1 MRIMGIDP
9 SISSTGVSLPDA
21 STVAIKPRSAGDLRL
36 SEIGNRVSA
45 ILKEANPDLVVI
57 EDLAGVYRGNSA
69 RIIPMLHGVL
79 RDRLQL
85 AGVPYVKLHPS
96 TVKIFATGSGSAD
109 KDEMAL
115 AARRRLG
122 RTYATNDECDADW
135 CRVAGRMAYGLGEL
149 TEYGTAGGDWL
160 YIPADQLGF
169 LRKTKSGEKII
180 WPKIGN
186 HFPWPKVALR

>member
-9 SISSTGVSLPDA
+9 SISSTGISLP
-21 STVAIKPRSAGDLRL
+21 SGQTIAIKPRSAGDLRL
-36 SEIGNRVSA
+36 SEIGNRITVLLGETS
-45 ILKEANPDLVVI
+45 PDLAVV
-57 EDLAGVYRGNSA
+57 EDLAGTYPGKSA
-69 RIIPMLHGVL
+69 RIIPMLHGVI

-85 AGVPYVKLHPS
+85 AGVPFVKLNPS

-122 RTYATNDECDADW
+122 RIYPTNDECDADW

-149 TEYGTAGGDWL
+149 TEYGDDDWL
-160 YIPADQLGF
+160 RIPSDQLGF
-169 LRKTKSGEKII
+169 LRRTKGGEKIT
-180 WPKIGN
+180 WPRIGT
-186 HFPWPKVALR
+186 HMPWPRVALR

>member
-1 MRIMGIDP
+1 MGVDL
-9 SISSTGVSLPDA
+9 SISSTGVSLPSA
-21 STVAIKPRSAGDLRL
+21 ATLAIKPRSAGDLRL
-36 SEIGNRVSA
+36 TEIGNRITV
-45 ILKEANPDLVVI
+45 LLGEARPDLVVI
-57 EDLAGVYRGNSA
+57 EDLAGVYRGKSA
-69 RIIPMLHGVL
+69 RIIPMLHGVI

-85 AGVPYVKLHPS
+85 AGVPYMKLHQS

-122 RTYATNDECDADW
+122 RMYATDDECDADW

-149 TEYGTAGGDWL
+149 TGYGDDDWL
-160 YIPADQLGF
+160 RIPADQLGF
-169 LRKTKSGEKII
+169 LRRTKSGEKIT

-186 HFPWPKVALR
+186 HLPWPRVALR